1 MEKENVA
8 TAEAITTEASAKI
21 NNYSEI
27 PQEERDFVHA
37 GSIFQNDNDS
47 IIAQKLWDFS
57 QSCSDCYHLPQGMI
71 EAVMIAVASTAIGTK
86 IHVTSGVHDTNVSTW
101 MCLVAPSGAGK
112 TPLLN
117 EIMSPLKSI
126 QAQRYE
132 EFKVFF
138 VFLQHDYGKTLH
150 TNIRLPYF

>member
-1 MEKENVA
+1 
-8 TAEAITTEASAKI
+8 
-21 NNYSEI
+21 
-27 PQEERDFVHA
+27 
-37 GSIFQNDNDS
+37 
-47 IIAQKLWDFS
+47 
-57 QSCSDCYHLPQGMI
+57 
-71 EAVMIAVASTAIGTK
+71 MIAVASTAIGTK

-132 EFKVFF
+132 EFKFFF